1 MKNSNNTIVRDL
13 LLMQEKTAKCNGFVA
28 GMVAQSWVI
37 QMLGDKIR
45 EYGGFPYVL
54 EKNPDGSFKLVLEA
68 KDQVQEEFTD
78 EFVDISKID
87 FDQLACEII
96 DQYESERL
104 ESGRKELV
112 KGMEYVLSKYNDPH
126 DREVID
132 EMLMTFTGWKLSTL
146 VEKSKTQEYDDED

>member
-45 EYGGFPYVL
+45 EYGSFPYVL

-87 FDQLACEII
+87 YD
-96 DQYESERL
+96 YET
-104 ESGRKELV
+104 SGLNKFIAKILDDV
-112 KGMEYVLSKYNDPH
+112 
-126 DREVID
+126 DRENPDHIYQ
-132 EMLMTFTGWKLSTL
+132 FGKLNICL
-146 VEKSKTQEYDDED
+146 GR

>member
-45 EYGGFPYVL
+45 EYGGSPYVL
-54 EKNPDGSFKLVLEA
+54 EKNPDGSFKMVLET
-68 KDQVQEEFTD
+68 KDQVQEEFPD

-87 FDQLACEII
+87 YDYETSGLNKFIAEIL
-96 DQYESERL
+96 DD
-104 ESGRKELV
+104 V
-112 KGMEYVLSKYNDPH
+112 
-126 DREVID
+126 DRENPDHIYQ
-132 EMLMTFTGWKLSTL
+132 FGKLNICL
-146 VEKSKTQEYDDED
+146 GR

>member
-45 EYGGFPYVL
+45 EYGDFPYVL

-87 FDQLACEII
+87 YDYETSGLNKFIAEIL
-96 DQYESERL
+96 DD
-104 ESGRKELV
+104 V
-112 KGMEYVLSKYNDPH
+112 
-126 DREVID
+126 DRENPDHIYQ
-132 EMLMTFTGWKLSTL
+132 FGKLNICL
-146 VEKSKTQEYDDED
+146 GR

>member
-68 KDQVQEEFTD
+68 KDQVQEEFTG

-87 FDQLACEII
+87 YDYETSGLNKFIAEIL
-96 DQYESERL
+96 DD
-104 ESGRKELV
+104 V
-112 KGMEYVLSKYNDPH
+112 
-126 DREVID
+126 DRENPDHIYQ
-132 EMLMTFTGWKLSTL
+132 FGKLNICL
-146 VEKSKTQEYDDED
+146 GR

>member
-45 EYGGFPYVL
+45 EYGGSPYVV
-54 EKNPDGSFKLVLEA
+54 EKNPDGSFKMVLET
-68 KDQVQEEFTD
+68 KDQVQEEFPD

-87 FDQLACEII
+87 YDYETSGLNKFIAEIL
-96 DQYESERL
+96 DD
-104 ESGRKELV
+104 V
-112 KGMEYVLSKYNDPH
+112 
-126 DREVID
+126 DRENPDHIYQ
-132 EMLMTFTGWKLSTL
+132 FGKLNICL
-146 VEKSKTQEYDDED
+146 GR

>member
-87 FDQLACEII
+87 YDYETSGLNKFISEIL
-96 DQYESERL
+96 DD
-104 ESGRKELV
+104 V
-112 KGMEYVLSKYNDPH
+112 
-126 DREVID
+126 DRENPDHIYQ
-132 EMLMTFTGWKLSTL
+132 FGKLNICL
-146 VEKSKTQEYDDED
+146 GR

>member
-87 FDQLACEII
+87 YDYETSGLNKFIAEIL
-96 DQYESERL
+96 DD
-104 ESGRKELV
+104 V
-112 KGMEYVLSKYNDPH
+112 
-126 DREVID
+126 DRENPDHIYQFD
-132 EMLMTFTGWKLSTL
+132 KLNICL
-146 VEKSKTQEYDDED
+146 GR

>member
-87 FDQLACEII
+87 YDYETSGLNKFIAEI
-96 DQYESERL
+96 L
-104 ESGRKELV
+104 
-112 KGMEYVLSKYNDPH
+112 
-126 DREVID
+126 
-132 EMLMTFTGWKLSTL
+132 
-146 VEKSKTQEYDDED
+146 DDVD

>member
-54 EKNPDGSFKLVLEA
+54 EKNPDGSFNDVYR
-68 KDQVQEEFTD
+68 V
-78 EFVDISKID
+78 
-87 FDQLACEII
+87 EII
-96 DQYESERL
+96 YV
-104 ESGRKELV
+104 GRKV
-112 KGMEYVLSKYNDPH
+112 KNP
-126 DREVID
+126 RIR
-132 EMLMTFTGWKLSTL
+132 
-146 VEKSKTQEYDDED
+146 

>member
-87 FDQLACEII
+87 YDYETSGLNKFIAEIL
-96 DQYESERL
+96 DD
-104 ESGRKELV
+104 V
-112 KGMEYVLSKYNDPH
+112 
-126 DREVID
+126 DRENPDHIYQ
-132 EMLMTFTGWKLSTL
+132 FGKLNICL
-146 VEKSKTQEYDDED
+146 GR